1 MESTARDL
9 PHSQDYDVVPGT
21 VYIIEQ
27 PSVLNCDS
35 KAEII
40 LIPTP
45 ADDLDDPLRWSAWR
59 KRYHLFLLVI
69 YSTLMT
75 ALGNWEASI
84 YLNIME
90 ALGTT
95 VTLMNIGTALTLL
108 MLGIGNVFFTP
119 LSHKLGRRF
128 TYLSSLILAIASQIW
143 LAEAQNTG
151 DFIGAHI
158 LFGLGRAPYEAL
170 VAISIA
176 DVFFAH
182 EIGLNMGIWA
192 FGLMFGSSMGPI
204 CSGYMVKTLHW
215 RWVYRWGVILCTLV
229 WVAMYFT
236 LEETR
241 FVRPSSQVSGR
252 LDGSVPPAERASSEG
267 PEAIQQDVKAEKDG
281 LHHQNSNTTVYKLG
295 EVLDANSFRFQ
306 VRLWT
311 IFPGTLRE
319 FIQQCYR
326 PLQLAWFPAIFW
338 SGIEYGTSVSWISVL
353 GTTTAV
359 ILSPSP
365 YNFGNDA
372 LGLIWLSPLVGAL
385 FGSYFA
391 GPLNDQLMMF
401 LSRRNRGWREPEF
414 RLWSFLPTAIIMP
427 AGLILYGVGAAKGL
441 PWIAPI
447 IGMGFVGF
455 GLSVAAALTMAFVV
469 DCYKAIDGEAVTT
482 VILIRNIIG
491 SALTFGIQPWIDS
504 MGVQDTFIMVSILA
518 FVITIASGL
527 LIIWGKKMRLLTKA
541 AYLDFAHG
549 SE

>member
-1 MESTARDL
+1 METTARDR
-9 PHSQDYDVVPGT
+9 PPSQDYDVVPGT

-27 PSVLNCDS
+27 PSILNGDS

-45 ADDLDDPLRWSAWR
+45 ADDLDDPLRWSSWR

-84 YLNIME
+84 YLNITE
-90 ALGTT
+90 ALGTS
-95 VTLMNIGTALTLL
+95 VTLMNVGTALTLL

-119 LSHKLGRRF
+119 LSHKFGRRF

-143 LAEAQNTG
+143 LAEARNAG
-151 DFIGAHI
+151 DFIGAHV
-158 LFGLGRAPYEAL
+158 LFGFGRAPYEAL

-192 FGLMFGSSMGPI
+192 FGLSFGSSMGPI

-215 RWVYRWGVILCTLV
+215 RWVYRWGAILCAVV

-241 FVRPSSQVSGR
+241 FVRPSWQVSGP
-252 LDGSVPPAERASSEG
+252 LDGSVPPAERVSSEG
-267 PEAIQQDVKAEKDG
+267 PEAIHQDVKAEKNG
-281 LHHQNSNTTVYKLG
+281 LHHQNSNTTVHKLG

-306 VRLWT
+306 FSLWT
-311 IFPGTLRE
+311 IFPGTLRD

-338 SGIEYGTSVSWISVL
+338 
-353 GTTTAV
+353 
-359 ILSPSP
+359 PSHHGHA
-365 YNFGNDA
+365 NHG
-372 LGLIWLSPLVGAL
+372 SSS
-385 FGSYFA
+385 SYFA

-447 IGMGFVGF
+447 IGMGLVGF

-469 DCYKAIDGEAVTT
+469 DCYTAIDGEAVTT

-504 MGVQDTFIMVSILA
+504 MGVQDTFIMVAILA
-518 FVITIASGL
+518 FVITFASGL
-527 LIIWGKKMRLLTKA
+527 LIVWGKKMRLLTKA
-541 AYLDFAHG
+541 AYLDFALV

>member
-1 MESTARDL
+1 MESTTRDL
-9 PHSQDYDVVPGT
+9 PHSQDYHVVPGT
-21 VYIIEQ
+21 VYIVEQ
-27 PSVLNCDS
+27 PSDSNADS

-40 LIPTP
+40 LHPSP
-45 ADDLDDPLRWSAWR
+45 SDDLDDPLRWSAWR
-59 KRYHLFLLVI
+59 KGYHLGLLVI

-84 YLNIME
+84 YLNIVD

-95 VTLMNIGTALTLL
+95 VTLMNVGTALTLL

-119 LSHKLGRRF
+119 LSHKFGRRV
-128 TYLSSLILAIASQIW
+128 TYLSSLVIAIISQIW
-143 LAEAQNTG
+143 LAVAQNAG
-151 DFIGAHI
+151 DFIGAHV

-182 EIGLNMGIWA
+182 EIGLNMGIWT

-215 RWVYRWGVILCTLV
+215 RWVYRMGAILCAVV
-229 WVAMYFT
+229 WVAMFFT

-241 FVRPSSQVSGR
+241 FIRSVSQEVSSAP
-252 LDGSVPPAERASSEG
+252 DGSAQPAERDSSEG
-267 PEAIQQDVKAEKDG
+267 PEALQQDVKGEKDG
-281 LHHQNSNTTVYKLG
+281 LDRENTNTTVYRLG

-306 VRLWT
+306 FRLWT
-311 IFPGTLRE
+311 LFPGTFRDG
-319 FIQQCYR
+319 F
-326 PLQLAWFPAIFW
+326 
-338 SGIEYGTSVSWISVL
+338 EYGTSVSWISVL

-359 ILSPSP
+359 LLSPSP
-365 YNFGNDA
+365 YNFGNEA
-372 LGLIWLSPLVGAL
+372 LGLIWLSPLVGAF

-414 RLWSFLPTAIIMP
+414 RLWSFLPTALIMP

-455 GLSVAAALTMAFVV
+455 GLSVAAALTMAYVV

-504 MGVQDTFIMVSILA
+504 MGVQDTFIMVAILS

-541 AYLDFAHG
+541 AYLDFARR

>member
-1 MESTARDL
+1 MTLASPLLIA
-9 PHSQDYDVVPGT
+9 SANI
-21 VYIIEQ
+21 YIVEQ
-27 PSVLNCDS
+27 PSVLNNNS

-45 ADDLDDPLRWSAWR
+45 SDDLRDPLRWSARR
-59 KRYHLFLLVI
+59 KRYHLFVLVI

-84 YLNIME
+84 YINIQE

-95 VTLMNIGTALTLL
+95 ITFMNVGTALTLL

-119 LSHKLGRRF
+119 LSHKFGRRF
-128 TYLSSLILAIASQIW
+128 TYLSSLILAIVSQIW
-143 LAEAQNTG
+143 LAVAKNTG
-151 DFIGAHI
+151 DFISAYV

-182 EIGLNMGIWA
+182 EIGLNMGIWT

-204 CSGYMVKTLHW
+204 CSGYMAKTLHW
-215 RWVYRWGVILCTLV
+215 RWMYRWGTILCGVV
-229 WVAMYFT
+229 WVVMFFT

-241 FVRPSSQVSGR
+241 FIRTSSQVSGA
-252 LDGSVPPAERASSEG
+252 LDGSVRPTGVASSEE
-267 PEAIQQDVKAEKDG
+267 PEAIQQDVKDEKHG
-281 LHHQNSNTTVYKLG
+281 LHRQSSNTTVYRLG
-295 EVLDANSFRFQ
+295 EVLDANSFRF
-306 VRLWT
+306 RLSLW
-311 IFPGTLRE
+311 IVFPGTLQE
-319 FIQQCYR
+319 FIKQCYQ

-338 SGIEYGTSVSWISVL
+338 SRIEYGTSVSWISVL
-353 GTTTAV
+353 GTTTA
-359 ILSPSP
+359 ILLSASP

-372 LGLIWLSPLVGAL
+372 LGLIWLSPLVGAF
-385 FGSYFA
+385 FGSYFP

-401 LSRRNRGWREPEF
+401 LSRRNSGWREPEF
-414 RLWSFLPTAIIMP
+414 RLWSSLPTAFIMA

-447 IGMGFVGF
+447 IGMGLVGF
-455 GLSVAAALTMAFVV
+455 GLSVAAALTMASVV

-504 MGVQDTFIMVSILA
+504 MGVQDTFIMVACLA
-518 FVITIASGL
+518 FAITMASGL
-527 LIIWGKKMRLLTKA
+527 LIVWGKKMRLLTKV
-541 AYLDFAHG
+541 AYLNFARG
-549 SE
+549 LE

>member
-1 MESTARDL
+1 METTARDR
-9 PHSQDYDVVPGT
+9 PPSQDYDVVPGT

-27 PSVLNCDS
+27 PSILNGDS

-45 ADDLDDPLRWSAWR
+45 ADDLDDPLRWSSWR

-84 YLNIME
+84 YLNITE
-90 ALGTT
+90 ALGTS
-95 VTLMNIGTALTLL
+95 VTLMNVGTALTLL

-119 LSHKLGRRF
+119 LSHKFGRRF
-128 TYLSSLILAIASQIW
+128 TYLSSLILAIASQIR
-143 LAEAQNTG
+143 LAEARNAG
-151 DFIGAHI
+151 DFIGAHV
-158 LFGLGRAPYEAL
+158 LFGFGRAPYEAL

-192 FGLMFGSSMGPI
+192 FGLSFGSSMGPI

-215 RWVYRWGVILCTLV
+215 RWVYRWGAILCAVV

-241 FVRPSSQVSGR
+241 FVRPPWQVSGP
-252 LDGSVPPAERASSEG
+252 LDGSIPPAERASSEG
-267 PEAIQQDVKAEKDG
+267 LEAIHQDVKAEKNG
-281 LHHQNSNTTVYKLG
+281 LHHRNSNTTVHKLG
-295 EVLDANSFRFQ
+295 EVLEANSFRFQ
-306 VRLWT
+306 FSLWT
-311 IFPGTLRE
+311 IFPGTLRD

-372 LGLIWLSPLVGAL
+372 LGLIWLSPLVGGL

-469 DCYKAIDGEAVTT
+469 DCYTAIDGEAVTT

-504 MGVQDTFIMVSILA
+504 MGVQDTFIMVAILA
-518 FVITIASGL
+518 FVITFASGL
-527 LIIWGKKMRLLTKA
+527 LIVWGKKMRLLTKA
-541 AYLDFAHG
+541 AYLDFARV

>member
-1 MESTARDL
+1 MENTARDR
-9 PHSQDYDVVPGT
+9 PPSQDYDVVPGT
-21 VYIIEQ
+21 VYIIQQ
-27 PSVLNCDS
+27 PSILNGDS

-45 ADDLDDPLRWSAWR
+45 ADNLDDPLRWSSWR

-84 YLNIME
+84 YLNITE
-90 ALGTT
+90 ALGTS
-95 VTLMNIGTALTLL
+95 VTLMNVGTALTLL

-119 LSHKLGRRF
+119 LSHKFGRRF
-128 TYLSSLILAIASQIW
+128 TYLASLILAIASQIW
-143 LAEAQNTG
+143 LAEARNAG
-151 DFIGAHI
+151 DFIGAHV
-158 LFGLGRAPYEAL
+158 LFGFGRAPYEAL

-192 FGLMFGSSMGPI
+192 FGLSFGSSMGPI

-215 RWVYRWGVILCTLV
+215 RWVYRWGAILCAVV

-241 FVRPSSQVSGR
+241 FVRPSLQVSGS

-267 PEAIQQDVKAEKDG
+267 PEAIHQDVKAEKNR
-281 LHHQNSNTTVYKLG
+281 LHHQNSNATVHKLG

-306 VRLWT
+306 FSLWT
-311 IFPGTLRE
+311 IFPGTLQD

-359 ILSPSP
+359 ILTPSP

-372 LGLIWLSPLVGAL
+372 LCLIWLSPLVGGL

-427 AGLILYGVGAAKGL
+427 AGLILYGVGAANGL

-447 IGMGFVGF
+447 IGMGLVGF

-469 DCYKAIDGEAVTT
+469 DCYTAIDGEAVTT

-504 MGVQDTFIMVSILA
+504 MGVQDTFVMIAILA
-518 FVITIASGL
+518 FVITSASGL
-527 LIIWGKKMRLLTKA
+527 LIVWGKKMRLLTKA
-541 AYLDFAHG
+541 AYLDFARV